1 MDNNSDNYGSGDEA
15 NPSEAQDAPE
25 TDSQD
30 NTDQQDE
37 PTALVDKAFC
47 PDMKVGQKFTGG
59 VVGVHEDEYEIKYL
73 SPEEDDTKPESTMSK
88 SESAL
93 DKMAVAPEAASNVCH
108 WRKGTELA

>member
-1 MDNNSDNYGSGDEA
+1 MDDNSDNYGSGDQA
-15 NPSEAQDAPE
+15 SASEAQDAPE

-30 NTDQQDE
+30 NADQQDE

-47 PDMKVGQKFTGG
+47 PDMKVGQKFIGE

-73 SPEEDDTKPESTMSK
+73 SPEEDDNAESGSTMSK

-93 DKMAVAPEAASNVCH
+93 DKMAVAPEAA
-108 WRKGTELA
+108 